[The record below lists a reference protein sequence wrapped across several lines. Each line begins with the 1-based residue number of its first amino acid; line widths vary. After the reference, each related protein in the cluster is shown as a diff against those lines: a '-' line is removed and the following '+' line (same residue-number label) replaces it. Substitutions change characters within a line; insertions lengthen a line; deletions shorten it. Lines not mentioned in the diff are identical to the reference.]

1 MTILFLSDK
10 IHLLIV
16 QNLTAGGSQTNT
28 TRSSSL
34 GDARPQTP
42 AGIAGLSSPGF
53 EDIFGAM
60 QDTNSLNQMMQNP
73 AVTQMMQSL
82 LSNPQYMNQVL
93 IFYVLIK
100 VVQGDRFCF

>member
-1 MTILFLSDK
+1 MFKNNDK

-16 QNLTAGGSQTNT
+16 QNLTAGGAQTNT

-60 QDTNSLNQMMQNP
+60 QDTNSLNQMLQNP

-100 VVQGDRFCF
+100 VVRGDRFCF